1 MADTFLLTQSG
12 PGKKVAIGLTDTGE
26 TQRGET
32 IYALRTEGGAP
43 LPYVVVSP
51 DGADYDSI
59 DDALIAGHRTIAL
72 KGSDS
77 YSGAVSITQD
87 DVTILCNGAN
97 WTERTAGHTFT
108 ISGNNVTIKDLKS
121 SGSHDG
127 TAGSMTAYSVYN
139 VTGNNCQ
146 IINPT
151 FENLQGYGATFTGVN
166 SGYVYDVNA
175 VNVATDAADNFRIR
189 YLIYVN
195 GDSENVQVVGGNI
208 TGNSQGVGFWRG
220 SNCKV
225 AFVRGIDNYG
235 YEDDAGTPYARSF
248 IEDYGA
254 ATGQRNNHVV
264 HCVIDGSTSHGIE
277 CAQGV
282 IGSTYAHNTVRNCM
296 GKSISITGQGTQYT
310 QDIYVFDNNF
320 YDKACSVVEA
330 TNVRFDKNRFYSIT
344 EDNALYFEGDSV
356 GGKAT
361 GNTFRNCAGTLIR
374 FDANNGY
381 AADNDIVS
389 SAANCF
395 GIRVGGGT
403 TGHEFADNHITMT
416 GSNAAAM
423 LVIDSCAVHG
433 GKLSSS
439 NGHTLRILGS
449 NVLINAV
456 LEIVNTAAGPS
467 AIHLDD
473 TVSNVRIMNC
483 PRIYKDESGPVIDI
497 GGATRLFI
505 EHNTIQHADNDTIV
519 RLKATTTKC
528 VVDKNYHIRPDGANG
543 IVDSGTANV
552 TGTVYLP

>member
-1 MADTFLLTQSG
+1 MGKPWFISFTLDGSG
-12 PGKKVAIGLTDTGE
+12 GSNVIAVVG
-26 TQRGET
+26 
-32 IYALRTEGGAP
+32 EGGNYATI
-43 LPYVVVSP
+43 
-51 DGADYDSI
+51 A
-59 DDALIAGHRTIAL
+59 DALSDDKTVIAL
-72 KGSDS
+72 KGDQS

-87 DVTILCNGAN
+87 DVLILGNGAT
-97 WTERTAGHTFT
+97 WAERTAGHTFT

-121 SGSHDG
+121 PGSHDG
-127 TAGSMTAYSVYN
+127 SAGSMTAYSVYN
-139 VTGNNCQ
+139 VTGDNCK
-146 IINPT
+146 IVNPEFT
-151 FENLQGYGATFTGVN
+151 NLQGYGATFTGVD

-175 VNVATDAADNFRIR
+175 ANVATDAADNFRIR

-195 GDSENVQVVGGNI
+195 GDSENVQIIGGNI

-225 AFVRGIDNYG
+225 ALVKGIDNYG
-235 YEDDAGTPYARSF
+235 YEDDAGTPYVRSF

-264 HCVIDGSTSHGIE
+264 RCIIDGSTSHGIE

-282 IGSTYAHNTVRNCM
+282 IGSTYTGNTIRNCM
-296 GKSISITGQGTQYT
+296 GKSISITGQGVEYT
-310 QDIYVFDNNF
+310 EDIYVSDNNF
-320 YDKACSVVEA
+320 YDAACSVVGA
-330 TNVRFDKNRFYSIT
+330 TNVRFDKNRFHSIT

-505 EHNTIQHADNDTIV
+505 EHNTIQHADNDTTV

-528 VVDKNYHIRPDGANG
+528 VIDKNYHIRPDGADG